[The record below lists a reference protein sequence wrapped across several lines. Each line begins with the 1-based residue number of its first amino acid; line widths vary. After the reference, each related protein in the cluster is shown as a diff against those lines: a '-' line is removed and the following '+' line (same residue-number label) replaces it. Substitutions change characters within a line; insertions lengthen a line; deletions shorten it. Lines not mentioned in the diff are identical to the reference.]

1 MTRSLGAPTS
11 RPLTLFDPVLHAPS
25 GRSGRES
32 SIWKPRVTHFEI
44 QTSGH
49 EQDEE
54 DELRILVVGCST
66 WHRRLDNDADIM
78 SAHPEHRFEK
88 KRSLVDGSL
97 QVVRLP
103 HNANSDSN
111 SKARIWHKS
120 AGVHLSCVGRRPCPL
135 LGGMD
140 SLVGAEVRHVCAR
153 ARWRKYVHAV
163 GLVCTLATRL
173 HTDLW
178 AGRRHERLQQEIA
191 QHQLQLLLIA
201 QLNFISSRL
210 Y

>member
-1 MTRSLGAPTS
+1 MVMTRSLGAPTS

-54 DELRILVVGCST
+54 EELRILVVGCST
-66 WHRRLDNDADIM
+66 WHRGLDNDADIM

-97 QVVRLP
+97 QVARFP

-135 LGGMD
+135 LGGMG
-140 SLVGAEVRHVCAR
+140 SLVGAEVRHVCAQR
-153 ARWRKYVHAV
+153 CVHGGASMCTRWGWCAHWPPD
-163 GLVCTLATRL
+163 CTLTSGPAGATSASSKRL
-173 HTDLW
+173 P
-178 AGRRHERLQQEIA
+178 
-191 QHQLQLLLIA
+191 
-201 QLNFISSRL
+201 NISSSSCL
-210 Y
+210 